1 MLNLFQHLHQM
12 NEIPTFVGMTNAE
25 RINLNSLFFCGRGNA
40 ASLLIT
46 LNFRNTFCL
55 MPCHL

>member
-25 RINLNSLFFCGRGNA
+25 RINLNSLFFLRTWQCRVPTYN
-40 ASLLIT
+40 I
-46 LNFRNTFCL
+46 
-55 MPCHL
+55 